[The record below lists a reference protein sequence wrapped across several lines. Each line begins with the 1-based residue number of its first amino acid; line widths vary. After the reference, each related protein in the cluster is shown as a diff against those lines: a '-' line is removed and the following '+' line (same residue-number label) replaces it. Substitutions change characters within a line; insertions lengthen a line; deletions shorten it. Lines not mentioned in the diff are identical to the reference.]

1 MTGDRV
7 ADSLQGIHHY
17 IMGDKA
23 GIVKNIRLD
32 KKSAKGLK
40 ELRFEQEGYDGLL
53 QLREVYNVT
62 IDAFLLPNAFPGAY
76 IFVDP
81 RGFAPDT
88 SGYEGIDPVTKKP
101 FPVDTYELSRYG
113 VGGYYMITKSTHTIE
128 EGGRNTQIH
137 ASWVASKEKPGPG
150 EPAEGNDIESP
161 DTGPQKCRTKRTLS
175 ESNGAVVTN
184 EIINDTIE
192 ELPST
197 PTS

>member
-1 MTGDRV
+1 MTGDRFN
-7 ADSLQGIHHY
+7 DSMAGIHHY
-17 IMGDKA
+17 IMGDSA

-88 SGYEGIDPVTKKP
+88 SGYEGIDPTTKKP

-113 VGGYYMITKSTHTIE
+113 VGGYYMITKSTHTVE
-128 EGGRNTQIH
+128 EGGRSTQIH
-137 ASWVASKEKPGPG
+137 ASWVAAKEKPGDA
-150 EPAEGNDIESP
+150 EPAEDSEVESP
-161 DTGPQKCRTKRTLS
+161 EQGPQKCRSKRNSTDT
-175 ESNGAVVTN
+175 NGAVASAEV
-184 EIINDTIE
+184 IADTIE
-192 ELPST
+192 QAPST
-197 PTS
+197 GA